1 MHVQA
6 RTNGKPYDKELQ
18 LSRPGLHSD
27 SAEIS
32 HWILSGSESLPVF
45 FFFFKIKFGR
55 ILHLYSVICVS
66 SRQKSLRCL

>member
-6 RTNGKPYDKELQ
+6 RTNGKHYDKELQ

-45 FFFFKIKFGR
+45 FFFFLNKVWKN
-55 ILHLYSVICVS
+55 SP
-66 SRQKSLRCL
+66 SLLCNLCK